1 MPASQTSSRIAS
13 RAGLPKYFAIA
24 VANTFGGSCP

>member
-13 RAGLPKYFAIA
+13 RVGLPKYFAIA
-24 VANTFGGSCP
+24 VANTFGGSWP